1 MIRIVAYNVSGG
13 RDAGA
18 AAQVLAPLEA
28 DVVCLLEVP
37 AAWRLRRLAKRAGLE
52 VAERAG
58 RRGTGTAVLVGP
70 RVAVRESDDV
80 RLTSRPG
87 MPERAASHALMTCDG
102 ARLSVTA
109 VQFGLHAELRRHNL
123 SELAPFL
130 DGIDALTVVGADV
143 NETVR
148 SPVAA
153 WLAAAYQD
161 AFGVAGSGAG
171 ATYPTADP
179 STRQD
184 FVFVDHRL
192 TVTAAR
198 TVTDGPVVR
207 ASHHLPVLA
216 EVEAAPDAVGAGSGS
231 GS

>member
-1 MIRIVAYNVSGG
+1 MIRVVSYNVSGG
-13 RDAGA
+13 RETGA
-18 AAQVLAPLEA
+18 LAAVLAPLAA
-28 DVVCLLEVP
+28 DIVCLLEVP
-37 AAWRLRRLAKRAGLE
+37 SARRLRRIARGAGLE

-70 RVAVRESDDV
+70 RVTVRESDDV
-80 RLTSRPG
+80 SLTTRPG
-87 MPERAASHALMTCDG
+87 MPERAASHALVTCAG

-130 DGIDALTVVGADV
+130 DGIDALTVVGADL

-171 ATYPTADP
+171 ATYPTQDP

-192 TVTAAR
+192 VVTAAR
-198 TVTDGPVVR
+198 TVTDGPVTR

-216 EVEAAPDAVGAGSGS
+216 EVEGGPDGAEGP
-231 GS
+231 